1 MNTQALSLPA
11 VSSQSLRYQRA
22 TPTQLCVFFAGIDA
36 VCSCFCLL
44 LGWFTRSCATAARQ
58 QRSILAVSKTQLR
71 VILRAG

>member
-22 TPTQLCVFFAGIDA
+22 TPAQLCVFFAGIDV

-44 LGWFTRSCATAARQ
+44 LGWFWAGLRTIARQ